1 MHGTVMPF
9 GTVPAARRR
18 LPLRALS
25 ELLRTTLN
33 YAELHRRT
41 ELNYKQSYSE
51 LFTPVR
57 IAFEIGPG
65 KKMEGQRR

>member
-33 YAELHRRT
+33 YAELQKNRV
-41 ELNYKQSYSE
+41 ELQAE
-51 LFTPVR
+51 LL
-57 IAFEIGPG
+57 
-65 KKMEGQRR
+65 